1 MKPFLINELASEEF
15 REAVRW
21 YEERRPGWGGKLFD
35 AVGHTVELI
44 LAHPEIGAERPG
56 RNSSRQ
62 LPVLGF
68 PYTVAYRIREQ
79 DIYIVAVAH
88 AKRRPGYW
96 KNRA

>member
-35 AVGHTVELI
+35 AVGHTVDLI
-44 LAHPEIGAERPG
+44 LAHPEIGAEGKG
-56 RNSSRQ
+56 RYPIRQ
-62 LPVLGF
+62 LQVLGF
-68 PYTVAYRIREQ
+68 PYAVAYRIREQ
-79 DIYIVAVAH
+79 DIYIVAIAH

-96 KNRA
+96 KNRT

>member
-1 MKPFLINELASEEF
+1 MKPLLINALASEEF
-15 REAVRW
+15 REAVKW

-35 AVGHTVELI
+35 AVSHTVELI
-44 LAHPEIGAERPG
+44 LSHPDIGAERRG
-56 RNSSRQ
+56 RNPSRQ

-68 PYTVAYRIREQ
+68 PYIVSYRVREH

-96 KNRA
+96 KNRG